1 MNNALCVLVKCA
13 VVAIVVIAQ
22 SNNSSNSLKKASK

>member
-13 VVAIVVIAQ
+13 VVAILVIAQ
-22 SNNSSNSLKKASK
+22 SNNLNSLRRSSK